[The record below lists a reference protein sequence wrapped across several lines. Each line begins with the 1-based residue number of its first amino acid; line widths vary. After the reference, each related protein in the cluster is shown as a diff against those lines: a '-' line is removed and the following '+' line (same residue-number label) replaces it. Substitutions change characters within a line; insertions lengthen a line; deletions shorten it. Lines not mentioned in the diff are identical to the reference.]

1 MTAQVQSQTHY
12 DVIVV
17 GSGAGAMTSAVFL
30 ADQGFSVL
38 IVEKSDKYGGTSAI
52 SGGGIWI
59 PNNHYFARQGGND
72 SFELAMRYLKA
83 AAGEHVDDARL
94 QAYLDNAPKMIEALT
109 RTSRVRYAVAA
120 KYPDYYPHLP
130 GSLPGGRTL
139 DPELFDTSLLG
150 EELDNLRKPSPS
162 TLLMGRIAWTA
173 RHAHKAMARS
183 FGWRWLIMGLMLRY
197 KLDFKW
203 RRKSKF
209 DRRAALGSALVA
221 SLRRSLMDRN
231 VPLWLNTDFRG
242 LLTEQGRVTG
252 VTVQREGQEKQLHA
266 RYGVILGSG
275 GFEQNQALREQYL
288 PKPTRMAWSATPPG
302 NNTGAALEAGIAQ
315 GAATALMDWAWW
327 APTIAVPGE
336 EKPRGIFAERAFP
349 GAIVVNGEGQRFV
362 NEAAP
367 YLEFVDAMLRDNQRT
382 GGKSVPAWV
391 IFDGHFRFHYA
402 MGPLMPAQVMPDSR
416 LRKEWLN
423 TLYWKADTLAQ
434 LAEQIG
440 VDAVGLERTV
450 DKVNDYA
457 RTGQDLDFDRGGN
470 VFDRYYGDSNIK
482 PNPCLAPLRKGPYY
496 AMRLD
501 AGDIGTKGGLLTN
514 EHAQVVRDNGTPIDG
529 LYAIGNCSA
538 SVMGTSYPGAGGTL
552 GPAMTFAYV
561 AANHLASQR

>member
-1 MTAQVQSQTHY
+1 
-12 DVIVV
+12 
-17 GSGAGAMTSAVFL
+17 MTSALFA
-30 ADQGFSVL
+30 ADQGLSVL
-38 IVEKSDKYGGTSAI
+38 VVEKSDKYGGTSAI

-59 PNNHYFARQGGND
+59 PNNHYFAELGGQD
-72 SFELAMRYLKA
+72 SFELALQYLKA
-83 AAGEHVDDARL
+83 ATGEHGDEVRL
-94 QAYLDNAPKMIEALT
+94 RAYLSNAPQMIRALEVN
-109 RTSRVRYAVAA
+109 SRVRYAVAD

-130 GSLPGGRTL
+130 GALPGGRTL
-139 DPELFDTSLLG
+139 DPEIFDTSLLG
-150 EELDNLRKPSPS
+150 DELDNLRKPSPS

-173 RHAHKAMARS
+173 RHAHKAMARE
-183 FGWRWLIMGLMLRY
+183 FGWRLLMLGLMARY

-203 RRKSKF
+203 RRKSKSKR

-231 VPLWLNTDFRG
+231 VPLWLNTDFRE

-252 VTVQREGQEKQLHA
+252 VRVQRDGRELELHA
-266 RYGVILGSG
+266 RRGVIFGSG
-275 GFEQNQALREQYL
+275 GFEQNQALREKFL
-288 PKPTRMAWSATPPG
+288 PQPTRSAWSATPPG
-302 NNTGAALEAGIAQ
+302 DNTGAALEAGTAL

-336 EKPRGIFAERAFP
+336 EKPRGVFAERAFP
-349 GAIVVNGEGQRFV
+349 GAIAVNGLGRRFV

-367 YLEFVDAMLRDNQRT
+367 YLEFVDAMYRDNQSS
-382 GGKSVPAWV
+382 GGKSIPAWV
-391 IFDGHFRFHYA
+391 IFDGHFRFNYA

-423 TLYWKADTLAQ
+423 NLYWKADS
-434 LAEQIG
+434 LAELAGQIG
-440 VDAVGLERTV
+440 VDAGGLENTV
-450 DKVNDYA
+450 QKVNEYA
-457 RTGQDLDFDRGGN
+457 CTGIDVEFGRGGN
-470 VFDRYYGDSNIK
+470 VFDRYYGDSNVK
-482 PNPCLAPLRKGPYY
+482 PNPCLAPLKKGPYY

-514 EHAQVVRDNGTPIDG
+514 EYAQVVSQDGEPIPG

-552 GPAMTFAYV
+552 GPAMTFGYI
-561 AANHLASQR
+561 AANHIASNH

>member
-242 LLTEQGRVTG
+242 LLTEQGRVIG
-252 VTVQREGQEKQLHA
+252 VTVQRDGQEKQLHA